1 VAFAAPNRTR
11 DPEGTIDKLTDA
23 ALRLFAE
30 AGYERATVDRIVAE
44 AGFSKGAFYAHFK
57 SKEELFLHILEQRL
71 DRNLRRVQALCRL
84 EGSARAWLKHV
95 LGTLLSFA
103 SESKSMRS
111 LSMEYMA
118 NGMRHPEIGARIAT
132 MHRRWRDLFAD
143 TLRCSPEYEQG
154 RLKGSPEA
162 IAYALVAM
170 IDGFIVQ
177 IGMESDPR
185 SKETLMSHVAP
196 LLDAWFD
203 DGAVANPRAAPA
215 AGAGPEA
222 RS

>member
-1 VAFAAPNRTR
+1 MTLAAPNRIR
-11 DPEGTIDKLTDA
+11 DPEGTVDKLTEA
-23 ALRLFAE
+23 ALGLFAE

-71 DRNLRRVQALCRL
+71 GRNLHRVQALCRL
-84 EGSARAWLKHV
+84 EGSAQDWLKHV
-95 LGTLLSFA
+95 LATLLNFSA
-103 SESKSMRS
+103 ESKSMRA

-118 NGMRHPEIGARIAT
+118 NGMRHPEIGARITA
-132 MHRRWRDLFAD
+132 MHERWRDLFAD
-143 TLRCSPEYEQG
+143 TLRRSPEYAQG

-177 IGMESDPR
+177 IGMESDPH
-185 SKETLMSHVAP
+185 SKETLMTHVEP
-196 LLDAWFD
+196 LLDAWFEHGAEAD
-203 DGAVANPRAAPA
+203 DPAMPA
-215 AGAGPEA
+215 AGDGPEV
-222 RS
+222 RP